1 MTEPNTSPCFVILEL
16 AIISSCAGVTR
27 TSLRS
32 RSVLQT
38 DAARSLLPRRG
49 TTS

>member
-1 MTEPNTSPCFVILEL
+1 MTEPSTSPCFVILGL
-16 AIISSCAGVTR
+16 AIITSCAGVAR

-32 RSVLQT
+32 RSVSQT
-38 DAARSLLPRRG
+38 DALASLLPRRG